1 MKKTLKFD
9 ENVKAESIKE
19 LKDLDGKIERLTNFL
34 NQSFADDE
42 YAATQVMWMSKQ
54 LNAMKHYRSALDERI
69 KAMK

>member
-9 ENVKAESIKE
+9 EKVKAELITE
-19 LKDLDGKIERLTNFL
+19 LKDLDGKIERLTSFL

-42 YAATQVMWMSKQ
+42 YTDTQVMWMNKQ

>member
-1 MKKTLKFD
+1 MSKTLKFD
-9 ENVKAESIKE
+9 ENVKAELIKE
-19 LKDLDGKIERLTNFL
+19 LKDLDGKIEQLTSFL

-42 YAATQVMWMSKQ
+42 YTDTQVMWMNKQ

>member
-1 MKKTLKFD
+1 MSKTLKLD
-9 ENVKAESIKE
+9 ENVKAELIAE
-19 LKDLDGKIERLTNFL
+19 LKDLDGKIERLTSFL

-42 YAATQVMWMSKQ
+42 YTDTQVMWMNKQ

>member
-1 MKKTLKFD
+1 MSKTLKFD
-9 ENVKAESIKE
+9 ENVKAELIAE
-19 LKDLDGKIERLTNFL
+19 LKDLDEKVERLTSFL

-42 YAATQVMWMSKQ
+42 YTATQVMWMEKQ